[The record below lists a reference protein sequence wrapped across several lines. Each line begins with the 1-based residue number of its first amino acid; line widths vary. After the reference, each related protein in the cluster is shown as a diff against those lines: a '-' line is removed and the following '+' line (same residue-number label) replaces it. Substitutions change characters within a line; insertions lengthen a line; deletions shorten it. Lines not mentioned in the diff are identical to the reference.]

1 MISRV
6 SAVAIAA
13 FALSLAGWAQGPAQP
28 KLIRAGWQNGYG
40 QYPAYGQPARL
51 SADDQQKFDSYYQQW
66 VNASRKN
73 DRDDIEKNARRM
85 QDIMAHYNIP
95 SNVPFSQIATN
106 SGNGY
111 GDQNPNNYGYQ
122 NPNGYPNNAYPQN
135 GGYGYPTTAGRLSP
149 DDQRKFDGYY
159 QKWMDA
165 SRKNDGDDIRSN
177 GRHMQDIMAHYN
189 IPPNVPFDQI
199 ASNGTGA
206 YPANSPYGNG
216 AYGNPAYGQSRLSS
230 DDQNKFDHYYQK
242 WVDARRKNDRDD
254 IDKNARHMQDIMAH
268 YNIPANVPFDRIA
281 SANAN
286 R

>member
-1 MISRV
+1 MIQT
-6 SAVAIAA
+6 
-13 FALSLAGWAQGPAQP
+13 AGQS
-28 KLIRAGWQNGYG
+28 GYG

-51 SADDQQKFDSYYQQW
+51 SADDQQKFDSYYRQW
-66 VNASRKN
+66 IDASRKN
-73 DRDDIEKNARRM
+73 DRDDVEKNARHM

-111 GDQNPNNYGYQ
+111 GYQNQDNYGYQ
-122 NPNGYPNNAYPQN
+122 NPNGYPANAYPQN
-135 GGYGYPTTAGRLSP
+135 GVSGYGASAGRLSP
-149 DDQRKFDGYY
+149 DDQRKFDDYY

-177 GRHMQDIMAHYN
+177 SRHMQGIMARYN

-199 ASNGTGA
+199 ATNGTGA
-206 YPANSPYGNG
+206 YPANSSYPNS

-230 DDQNKFDHYYQK
+230 DDQKKFDHYYQK
-242 WVDARRKNDRDD
+242 WVDARHKNDRDD
-254 IDKNARHMQDIMAH
+254 IDKNAHHMQDIMAH
-268 YNIPANVPFDRIA
+268 YNIPANVPFDQIA
-281 SANAN
+281 SAAAN